1 MFFSDDDVYDGL
13 KLSLDTL
20 TEIIKTDTDANNRR
34 KAAVDLAS
42 ILLQSLKMKSD
53 KEDWKSLMTDNK
65 SEDEGNTEG

>member
-20 TEIIKTDTDANNRR
+20 TEIIKTDTDTNNRR

-65 SEDEGNTEG
+65 NEDEGNTES